1 MVYFRWFFKLLSYF
15 LLRMSL
21 AMYAAPFD
29 NDTNEINTENH
40 INKKRTSNNHNKT
53 QKKYPKDYYSD
64 KVNSVL
70 QNIHNIP
77 ENEGGELGDFQP
89 LPPPTSA
96 GVEQTR
102 LRDSAQQQEEIKGTN
117 FSQERSMYSSL
128 PATSQHAMPGNV
140 MMNDTDMQK
149 RFIPN
154 YDSMYKQQTNQAN
167 PNNIPYYSNTAPTS
181 GFQQYTSKSGGDTND
196 VLLEKLNYMI
206 HLLEEQQDERTSNV
220 TEEVILYCFLGIFII
235 FIVDSFARVGKYTR

>member
-1 MVYFRWFFKLLSYF
+1 
-15 LLRMSL
+15 MSL

-29 NDTNEINTENH
+29 NDINEINTDNQ
-40 INKKRTSNNHNKT
+40 ISKKRASNNHNRT
-53 QKKYPKDYYSD
+53 QKKYVKEGHSE

-70 QNIHNIP
+70 QSINNLP
-77 ENEGGELGDFQP
+77 DNEGELLGDFQP
-89 LPPPTSA
+89 IPPPMSA

-102 LRDSAQQQEEIKGTN
+102 LRDSIQGTN
-117 FSQERSMYSSL
+117 FSEEKSMYSSGQS
-128 PATSQHAMPGNV
+128 TSQHTMPANIS
-140 MMNDTDMQK
+140 MADIDMQK

-154 YDSMYKQQTNQAN
+154 YESMYKN
-167 PNNIPYYSNTAPTS
+167 PNNIPYYSTLAT
-181 GFQQYTSKSGGDTND
+181 QQQGSSEN

-206 HLLEEQQDERTSNV
+206 HLLEERQDERTNNV

>member
-1 MVYFRWFFKLLSYF
+1 
-15 LLRMSL
+15 MSL

-29 NDTNEINTENH
+29 NDINEINTDNQ
-40 INKKRTSNNHNKT
+40 ISKKRASNNHNRT
-53 QKKYPKDYYSD
+53 QKKYVKEGHSE

-70 QNIHNIP
+70 QSINNLP
-77 ENEGGELGDFQP
+77 DNEGELLGDFQP
-89 LPPPTSA
+89 IPPPMSA

-102 LRDSAQQQEEIKGTN
+102 LRDSIQGTN
-117 FSQERSMYSSL
+117 FSEEKSMYSSGQS
-128 PATSQHAMPGNV
+128 TSQHTMPANIS
-140 MMNDTDMQK
+140 MADIDMQK

-154 YDSMYKQQTNQAN
+154 YESMYKN
-167 PNNIPYYSNTAPTS
+167 PNNIPYYSTLATPH
-181 GFQQYTSKSGGDTND
+181 QQGSSEN

-206 HLLEEQQDERTSNV
+206 HLLEERQDERTNNV